1 VHCQKGDH
9 RDEKQHQ
16 KSIRKGTEKVFHKTI
31 ITEEKKGVK
40 RGFVTLSLTQGLAD
54 QVHNDEKAKRKN

>member
-1 VHCQKGDH
+1 MK
-9 RDEKQHQ
+9 
-16 KSIRKGTEKVFHKTI
+16 KSKNI